1 MPSFPQLLVARLTK
15 ALDTLGL
22 PTDVAAVTTATDP
35 RFGHYQSNAAMVIGK
50 QQKENPR
57 LIAQRLADVLA
68 PDDTFEKPEVAGP
81 GFLNF
86 RISPAALQARL
97 AQIAADPKLGVA
109 PSAERRRIVID
120 FSAPNIAKPMHVGHL
135 RSTIIGDSLA
145 RVARFLGHHVIT
157 DNHIGDWGTQFG
169 MIVFG
174 WKHYV
179 RQDALQ
185 ADPITELVRVY
196 REVNAKA
203 KAIPAFRDACKDEL
217 VKLQAG
223 DPENLAIWKR
233 AVALSLDSL
242 RNIYSQLDIHFDH
255 FLGESAYNDRL
266 ASLVDKLIADGT
278 ATESD
283 GAICIFFPEK
293 SELADKPF
301 LIRKA
306 DGGFL
311 YSTTDLATIDYRLG
325 VWGADDIWYIVG
337 DPQSLH
343 FRQLFAAARLRGQ
356 EAGFAHVA
364 HGSILGKDRK
374 LMRTRSGESV
384 GLTDVL
390 DEAIARARTI
400 VDEKNPDLPE
410 AEKAAIAETIGIGS
424 VKYAELSQH
433 RMTNYVFDW
442 DKMLALNGATAPYL
456 QNSYVRIRS
465 IFRRLGEP
473 FNAASAASAAP
484 LVLEDP
490 QELSLAFKLA
500 QFAEVVPEVLHDFR
514 PNVLALYLLEL
525 ARGFHSFYEACPVL
539 RSEGTTRTSRLV
551 LCDATSR
558 ILAQGLD
565 LLGIRVTERM

>member
-1 MPSFPQLLVARLTK
+1 MQSFPQLLVSRLAD
-15 ALDTLGL
+15 ALDTLDL
-22 PTDVAAVTTATDP
+22 PTDVASVTNATDA
-35 RFGHYQSNAAMVIGK
+35 RFGHYQANAAMVLGK

-57 LIAQRLADVLA
+57 LIAQRLADVLEA
-68 PDDTFEKPEVAGP
+68 DATFDKPEVAGP

-86 RISPAALQARL
+86 RIKDAALEARL
-97 AQIAADPKLGVA
+97 AAVAADPRLGVA
-109 PSAERRRIVID
+109 PVADPHRIVID

-145 RVARFLGHHVIT
+145 RVARYLGHHVIT

-169 MIVFG
+169 MILFG

-179 RQDALQ
+179 RQDAL
-185 ADPITELVRVY
+185 AASPIVELVRVY

-203 KAIPAFRDACKDEL
+203 KAIPAFREACKDEL

-223 DPENLAIWKR
+223 DDENLAIWKR
-233 AVALSLDSL
+233 AVALSLESL
-242 RNIYSQLDIHFDH
+242 RQIYAQLDIRFDH
-255 FLGESAYNDRL
+255 YLGESAYNDRL
-266 ASLVDKLIADGT
+266 APLVEELIETGVAK
-278 ATESD
+278 ESD

-293 SELADKPF
+293 SDLADKPF

-311 YSTTDLATIDYRLG
+311 YATTDLATIDHRLT

-343 FRQLFAAARLRGQ
+343 FQQLFAAAKLRGQ
-356 EAGFAHVA
+356 KANCVHVA

-374 LMRTRSGESV
+374 LMRTRSGDNV

-390 DEAIARARTI
+390 DEAIVRARAI

-410 AEKAAIAETIGIGS
+410 DEKASIAETIGIGS

-456 QNSYVRIRS
+456 QNSYVRIRA
-465 IFRRLGEP
+465 IFRKLGEP
-473 FNAASAASAAP
+473 FDLQDAAAQI
-484 LVLEDP
+484 VLEDP
-490 QELSLAFKLA
+490 QELSLALKLS
-500 QFAEVVPEVLHDFR
+500 QFGEVVPEVLNDFR

-539 RSEGTTRTSRLV
+539 RSEGATRATRLV
-551 LCDATSR
+551 LCDTASR
-558 ILAQGLD
+558 VLAQGLE